1 MAGPAAPSDHGQSG
15 RTATNPGTAGP
26 GEDQCWQHRDEG
38 ARRRGRSAERGVEAP
53 GGRVGG
59 SLSALRRAG
68 RSRPTARRRTD
79 PHRVSIWVES
89 RIGLVLEVV
98 RAPRSAAIALYE
110 RLGCLLVGQPPR
122 RMDDTVRRPTAALPV
137 SAGYNLALC
146 LTVLN
151 GLTGSRS
158 ASDTAS
164 SWPLTGTAQGRT
176 GRNNG
181 RLVTRW
187 SARSE
192 PQVLSAGT
200 VDCRLEHECQNPDSS
215 ALLGTHTEGWSPS
228 RNLTSTRSC
237 HPDRRRHQKPKQA

>member
-1 MAGPAAPSDHGQSG
+1 MGRLSDADAEQIADEVGDGQSG
-15 RTATNPGTAGP
+15 RATEHHLITASRGELPPIRALLAPVRTSVGSTAMKVLGV
-26 GEDQCWQHRDEG
+26 EDVALSAASRRPAAELAVVSRLFVRPG
-38 ARRRGRSAERGVEAP
+38 ARGRQLGEGLIRTASQYGSSRGF
-53 GGRVGG
+53 
-59 SLSALRRAG
+59 
-68 RSRPTARRRTD
+68 
-79 PHRVSIWVES
+79 
-89 RIGLVLEVV
+89 GLVLEVV

-192 PQVLSAGT
+192 P
-200 VDCRLEHECQNPDSS
+200 
-215 ALLGTHTEGWSPS
+215 
-228 RNLTSTRSC
+228 
-237 HPDRRRHQKPKQA
+237 